1 MNELFEQNSNLNLTM
16 SLKDEEIDDME
27 EEDLNKNLR
36 RILEEE
42 NTIIKKIKFKIFKFK
57 VLGIDVKAFS
67 EFWCNEGPQG
77 SKKDVCYLAPTF
89 HLGKHKIEAEPM
101 KYKVTLLKMVKQ
113 YNWYRRQIL
122 DRVNA
127 V

>member
-67 EFWCNEGPQG
+67 EFWCNEGP
-77 SKKDVCYLAPTF
+77 
-89 HLGKHKIEAEPM
+89 
-101 KYKVTLLKMVKQ
+101 
-113 YNWYRRQIL
+113 
-122 DRVNA
+122 
-127 V
+127 